1 MRCLGIVVLVGCAAV
16 PPPATPPP
24 AATATSHAVLLAIPD
39 ETMVFTVALRGVTLA
54 RVQTA
59 VGHLGEVDAHR
70 AVIVKS
76 RGHTEGILSIVGDL
90 TWELTTTLDLDA
102 GAALDAVEESWA
114 TFQGHHEHE
123 RSAHHDGRADLHT
136 AITLLRAWRPATAER
151 RQVDVEIGGGRFGIE
166 VWLGAREKLRVP
178 ALRFDGLA
186 HDEFPFSIWISDD
199 ADRVPLRARVQTK
212 FGEIAVELVGYDD

>member
-76 RGHTEGILSIVGDL
+76 RGHRLNVDMIS
-90 TWELTTTLDLDA
+90 
-102 GAALDAVEESWA
+102 S
-114 TFQGHHEHE
+114 F
-123 RSAHHDGRADLHT
+123 GRNDMLIIQYTGST
-136 AITLLRAWRPATAER
+136 ANTR
-151 RQVDVEIGGGRFGIE
+151 
-166 VWLGAREKLRVP
+166 
-178 ALRFDGLA
+178 
-186 HDEFPFSIWISDD
+186 
-199 ADRVPLRARVQTK
+199 
-212 FGEIAVELVGYDD
+212 